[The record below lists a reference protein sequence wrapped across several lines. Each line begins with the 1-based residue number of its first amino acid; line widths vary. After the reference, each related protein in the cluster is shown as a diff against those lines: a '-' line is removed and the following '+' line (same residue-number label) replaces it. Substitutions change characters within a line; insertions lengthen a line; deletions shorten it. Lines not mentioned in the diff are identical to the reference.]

1 MCFYVLQ
8 NLGLFYQGVHVTL
21 KARLDYF
28 DGYCFLSR
36 FVNGF
41 YHETEASST
50 EELLKSE
57 EFEEFCYFSV
67 LALEFDR
74 WDGGYFETLLN

>member
-1 MCFYVLQ
+1 MTFDVLQ
-8 NLGLFYQGVHVTL
+8 NLGLFHQGVHVTL

-36 FVNGF
+36 FVNGL
-41 YHETEASST
+41 YHETKAAST

-57 EFEEFCYFSV
+57 EFGEFCYFSV
-67 LALEFDR
+67 FALEFDG